1 MTGSLTAMSVP
12 SIALYS
18 TPCNAGRRSKQLE
31 PRALLDYA
39 TNAMLPLGDAARTVA
54 LLVIDLRRPDRLD
67 ALMGKTASE
76 ARLEHV
82 LDRLDVLLRIGDRY
96 SAVSRNE
103 IWLVLPD
110 LGNASLAVL
119 AAIRIVQELE
129 VPDPAGEPEFQLRP
143 CVGIAYFPEH
153 AGDMTQLVRLA
164 DAACQAA
171 ALTEEGYCVA
181 ELRRTTSIT
190 RTTEL
195 ADLVREALRL
205 NALEVHYQPQIDL
218 ATGRCTS
225 AEALVRWPSNDPR
238 ALPAALIAQIAESTE
253 INHAFTLFILNTAL
267 RHTVGFRRSGV
278 EVRLSVNV
286 SANLLND
293 DELPEIL
300 AQSLD
305 AWSVPADQLTVE
317 VTEGTIVS
325 DVKRSVQ
332 VLERVRSLGV
342 RLAMDDFGTGYS
354 SLAQFKR
361 LPFDEIKIDK
371 LFVQNML
378 QTRGD
383 EQIVRAMV
391 DLAHNFGLVAVAE
404 GVEDTPT
411 LNKLRDL
418 GCDLAQGYAISK
430 ALPEPIFRD
439 WWIRR
444 QASSGR

>member
-1 MTGSLTAMSVP
+1 MSLP
-12 SIALYS
+12 SAAVDPA
-18 TPCNAGRRSKQLE
+18 PCSAGRRAKQLE

-39 TNAMLPLGDAARTVA
+39 SNAMLPRGDAARTVA
-54 LLVIDLRRPDRLD
+54 VLVVDLRRPDRLD
-67 ALMGKTASE
+67 ALMGKAASE
-76 ARLEHV
+76 IRFERV
-82 LDRLDVLLRIGDRY
+82 LDGLDALLRTVDRY
-96 SAVSRNE
+96 AAVSHHE
-103 IWLVLPD
+103 IWLVLPG

-129 VPDPAGEPEFQLRP
+129 VPDAAGEPEFQLRP

-171 ALTEEGYCVA
+171 ALAEEGYCVA
-181 ELRRTTSIT
+181 EPRRSTSIT
-190 RTTEL
+190 RTAEL

-218 ATGRCTS
+218 ATGHCAS
-225 AEALVRWPSNDPR
+225 AEALVRWPSSDPR

-253 INHAFTLFILNTAL
+253 INHAFTLFVLNTAL
-267 RHTVGFRRSGV
+267 RHTVGFRRTGI

-325 DVKRSVQ
+325 DVARSIQ
-332 VLERVRSLGV
+332 VLDRVRRLGV

-378 QTRGD
+378 QSRGD
-383 EQIVRAMV
+383 AQIVRAMV

-411 LNKLRDL
+411 LDKLREL
-418 GCDLAQGYAISK
+418 GCNLAQGYVISR
-430 ALPEPIFRD
+430 ALPEPLFRD
-439 WWIRR
+439 WWLRR
-444 QASSGR
+444 RAMSAR

>member
-1 MTGSLTAMSVP
+1 MSAPILAFDPAAQVTCP
-12 SIALYS
+12 
-18 TPCNAGRRSKQLE
+18 RSKQLD

-39 TNAMLPLGDAARTVA
+39 ASAMTGHREPARTLA
-54 LLVIDLRRPDRLD
+54 LLVLDLRRPDRLD
-67 ALMGKTASE
+67 ALMAKTTSE
-76 ARLEHV
+76 MRFERV
-82 LDRLDVLLRIGDRY
+82 LDGLDALVRASDRY
-96 SAVSRNE
+96 SAVSRDE
-103 IWLVLPD
+103 IWFVLPE

-119 AAIRIVQELE
+119 AAIRIVQELQA
-129 VPDPAGEPEFQLRP
+129 PDEPEFQLRP

-153 AGDMTQLVRLA
+153 ASDVSQLVRMA

-181 ELRRTTSIT
+181 QPRQSPSIA
-190 RTTEL
+190 RNSEL
-195 ADLVREALRL
+195 ADLVREALRT

-218 ATGRCTS
+218 KTGRCES
-225 AEALVRWPSNDPR
+225 AEALVRWPSTDPR
-238 ALPAALIAQIAESTE
+238 AMPAALIAQIAENTE
-253 INHAFTLFILNTAL
+253 INHSFTLFILNTAL
-267 RHTVGFRRSGV
+267 RHTVGFRRTGI

-286 SANLLND
+286 SATLLND

-305 AWSVPADQLTVE
+305 AWSVPPDQLTVE
-317 VTEGTIVS
+317 VTEGTIVT
-325 DVKRSVQ
+325 DVKRSAQ
-332 VLERVRSLGV
+332 VLDRVRQLGV

-378 QTRGD
+378 QSRGD
-383 EQIVRAMV
+383 AQIVRAMI
-391 DLAHNFGLVAVAE
+391 DLAHNFGLVVVAE

-411 LNKLRDL
+411 MNRLREL

-430 ALPEPIFRD
+430 ALPEPLFGD
-439 WWIRR
+439 WWLRR
-444 QASSGR
+444 RARSA

>member
-1 MTGSLTAMSVP
+1 MSARFLAFDP
-12 SIALYS
+12 ARG
-18 TPCNAGRRSKQLE
+18 TRHRSRQLD

-39 TNAMLPLGDAARTVA
+39 TNAIVGHRAPARTLA
-54 LLVIDLRRPDRLD
+54 LLILDLRRPDRLD
-67 ALMGKTASE
+67 ALMVKPASE

-82 LDRLDVLLRIGDRY
+82 LDGLDALVRAADRY
-96 SAVSRNE
+96 SVVSRDE
-103 IWLVLPD
+103 IWLVLPE

-119 AAIRIVQELE
+119 AAIRIVQELQ
-129 VPDPAGEPEFQLRP
+129 VPDAAAEPEFHLRP

-153 AGDMTQLVRLA
+153 ASDVSQLVRLA

-171 ALTEEGYCVA
+171 RLTEEGYCVA
-181 ELRRTTSIT
+181 QPRQSPSIVCNS
-190 RTTEL
+190 EL
-195 ADLVREALRL
+195 ADRVRDALRA

-218 ATGRCTS
+218 KTGRCGS
-225 AEALVRWPSNDPR
+225 AEALVRWPSSDPR
-238 ALPAALIAQIAESTE
+238 TIPAALIAQIAESTE

-267 RHTVGFRRSGV
+267 RHTVGFRRTGV
-278 EVRLSVNV
+278 EVRLSVNI

-325 DVKRSVQ
+325 DVKHSAE
-332 VLERVRSLGV
+332 VLDRVRRLGV

-371 LFVQNML
+371 LFVKNML
-378 QTRGD
+378 QSPGD
-383 EQIVRAMV
+383 AQIVRAML

-404 GVEDTPT
+404 GVEDVPT
-411 LNKLRDL
+411 LNRLREL
-418 GCDLAQGYAISK
+418 GCDLVQGYILSK
-430 ALPEPIFRD
+430 ALPEPLFRN
-439 WWIRR
+439 WWLRR
-444 QASSGR
+444 RAKSG

>member
-1 MTGSLTAMSVP
+1 MSAPFLAFDPALLPGS
-12 SIALYS
+12 
-18 TPCNAGRRSKQLE
+18 RQRSKQLD

-39 TNAMLPLGDAARTVA
+39 ANAMPPHREPSRTMA
-54 LLVIDLRRPDRLD
+54 FLVLDLRRPDRLD
-67 ALMGKTASE
+67 ALMAKAASE
-76 ARLEHV
+76 ARFERV
-82 LDRLDVLLRIGDRY
+82 LDGLDTLVRAADRY
-96 SAVSRNE
+96 AAVSRNE
-103 IWLVLPD
+103 IWLVLPE

-119 AAIRIVQELE
+119 AAIRIVQELQ
-129 VPDPAGEPEFQLRP
+129 VPDAAAEPEFQLRP

-153 AGDMTQLVRLA
+153 AGDVSQLVRLA

-181 ELRRTTSIT
+181 QPRQSPSIA
-190 RTTEL
+190 RNSEL
-195 ADLVREALRL
+195 ADLVRDVLRA

-218 ATGRCTS
+218 ATGRCGS

-238 ALPAALIAQIAESTE
+238 TMPAALIAQIAESTE
-253 INHAFTLFILNTAL
+253 INHSFTLFILNTAL
-267 RHTVGFRRSGV
+267 RHTVGLRRSGV
-278 EVRLSVNV
+278 EVRMSVNV
-286 SANLLND
+286 SATLLND

-305 AWSVPADQLTVE
+305 AWSVPADLLTVE

-325 DVKRSVQ
+325 DVKRSAQ
-332 VLERVRSLGV
+332 VLDRVRQLGV

-378 QTRGD
+378 QSRGD
-383 EQIVRAMV
+383 AQIVRAMV

-411 LNKLRDL
+411 LNRLREL

-430 ALPEPIFRD
+430 ALPEPLFRD
-439 WWIRR
+439 WWLRLH
-444 QASSGR
+444 AKSV

>member
-1 MTGSLTAMSVP
+1 MSAPFLAVDP
-12 SIALYS
+12 APPG
-18 TPCNAGRRSKQLE
+18 THHRSKQLD

-39 TNAMLPLGDAARTVA
+39 TDAMVGRRESVRTLA
-54 LLVIDLRRPDRLD
+54 LLALDLRRPDRLD
-67 ALMGKTASE
+67 ALMATADSE
-76 ARLEHV
+76 ARFERI
-82 LDRLDVLLRIGDRY
+82 LDGLDALVRTVDRY

-103 IWLVLPD
+103 IWLALPE

-119 AAIRIVQELE
+119 AAIRIVQELQ

-153 AGDMTQLVRLA
+153 ASDVSQLARMA

-181 ELRRTTSIT
+181 QPHLNPSIA
-190 RTTEL
+190 RNSEL
-195 ADLVREALRL
+195 ADLVREALRT
-205 NALEVHYQPQIDL
+205 NALEVHYQPQIDIK
-218 ATGRCTS
+218 TGRCGS
-225 AEALVRWPSNDPR
+225 AEALVRWPSSNPR
-238 ALPAALIAQIAESTE
+238 TMPAALIAQIAESTE
-253 INHAFTLFILNTAL
+253 INHSFTLFILNTAL
-267 RHTVGFRRSGV
+267 RHTVGFRRLGV
-278 EVRLSVNV
+278 EVRMSVNV

-305 AWSVPADQLTVE
+305 AWAVPADMLTVE

-325 DVKRSVQ
+325 DVKRSAQ
-332 VLERVRSLGV
+332 VLDRVRRLGV

-378 QTRGD
+378 QSRGD
-383 EQIVRAMV
+383 AQIVRTMV

-411 LNKLRDL
+411 LNRLREL

-430 ALPEPIFRD
+430 ALPESLFRE
-439 WWIRR
+439 WWLRR
-444 QASSGR
+444 RAGSTS

>member
-1 MTGSLTAMSVP
+1 MSVP
-12 SIALYS
+12 IVALDPVLRS
-18 TPCNAGRRSKQLE
+18 PDRRPRQLE
-31 PRALLDYA
+31 PRALLEYA
-39 TNAMLPLGDAARTVA
+39 TRAMLARAEVTRTLA
-54 LLVIDLRRPDRLD
+54 LLVVDLRRPDRLD
-67 ALMGKTASE
+67 ALMGKAASE

-82 LDRLDVLLRIGDRY
+82 LDRLDALLRAVDRY
-96 SAVSRNE
+96 AAVSRDE

-119 AAIRIVQELE
+119 AAIRIVHELE
-129 VPDPAGEPEFQLRP
+129 VPDSAGEPEFQLRP

-181 ELRRTTSIT
+181 QPRQTPSIT
-190 RTTEL
+190 RTSEL
-195 ADLVREALRL
+195 ADLVREALRT
-205 NALEVHYQPQIDL
+205 NALEVHYQPQIDV
-218 ATGRCTS
+218 ATGHCGS
-225 AEALVRWPSNDPR
+225 AEALVRWPSGDPR

-253 INHAFTLFILNTAL
+253 INHSFTLFILNTAL

-278 EVRLSVNV
+278 DVRMSVNV

-300 AQSLD
+300 SQSLD
-305 AWSVPADQLTVE
+305 AWSVPAELLTVE

-332 VLERVRSLGV
+332 VLDRVRRLGV

-378 QTRGD
+378 QSRGD
-383 EQIVRAMV
+383 AQIVRAMV

-404 GVEDTPT
+404 GVEDMAT
-411 LNKLRDL
+411 LDKLREL

-430 ALPEPIFRD
+430 ALPEPLFRD
-439 WWIRR
+439 WWARR
-444 QASSGR
+444 RAKSAR